1 MHDATHDHAE
11 DHAMLPPIPSRAAWP
26 DDPPEPRKP
35 VPPDPTRGPRPY
47 PVDDPGIGEP
57 DNKPGSEPDYVP
69 GRVDS
74 PPTRI

>member
-1 MHDATHDHAE
+1 MHDAPNDHDIAQ
-11 DHAMLPPIPSRAAWP
+11 IPSRAAWP